1 MKTSMRKIIV
11 VALLLAGAA
20 GWRAAAGDVQQDWDK
35 NCAMCHGKDG
45 KGQTTIGHKLQIKD
59 FTDPKTQAA
68 FTDEQATKAI
78 KEGITQDGQLK
89 MKAFGDKLSDDE
101 IKALIAHVRS
111 FKP

>member
-1 MKTSMRKIIV
+1 MIV
-11 VALLLAGAA
+11 VASVLAGAVV
-20 GWRAAAGDVQQDWDK
+20 GTAAAGDVQQNWDK

-45 KGQTTIGHKLQIKD
+45 KGQTTVGRKLQIKD

-68 FTDEQATKAI
+68 LTDDQATKFI

-89 MKAFGDKLSDDE
+89 MKAFADKLSDDE

>member
-1 MKTSMRKIIV
+1 MKTPIKKIV
-11 VALLLAGAA
+11 VTLLLAGAA
-20 GWRAAAGDVQQDWDK
+20 GWTAAAGDAQQNWDK

-45 KGQTTIGHKLQIKD
+45 KGQTTVGRKLQIKD

-68 FTDEQATKAI
+68 LTDDQAVKVI

-89 MKAFGDKLSDDE
+89 MKGFGDKLSDDE

-111 FKP
+111 FKV